1 PLAFRPEAVRAVFV
15 RCFASLLYTY
25 RRFMHP
31 ASGERRKAGMV
42 YHFNMDQFI
51 RSVPGEATEYITM
64 MRDTQMFNEFIHER
78 ESTRAEN
85 PSIKLFDEIILAKR
99 NRGRGSIFS
108 KHNTSWLFD
117 TSEHLWRSAST
128 AAPNSRFP
136 GDYRQVVSRIPAKLD
151 TTLMKEPR
159 AVQGLPRPQTRTKR
173 KPIPSMMGISVDEE
187 TTA

>member
-1 PLAFRPEAVRAVFV
+1 
-15 RCFASLLYTY
+15 
-25 RRFMHP
+25 MHP
-31 ASGERRKAGMV
+31 ASGDRRKAGMV

-51 RSVPGEATEYITM
+51 RSVPGEATEHITM
-64 MRDTQMFNEFIHER
+64 MRETQMFNEFIHER

-159 AVQGLPRPQTRTKR
+159 AVQGLPRPQTRTTR
-173 KPIPSMMGISVDEE
+173 KPIPSMMGLSVDEE
-187 TTA
+187 QTA